1 MVDLAWRYS
10 CIAEI
15 IWVTIRG
22 VKAAAGRNTVGGVKH
37 AAKPVGIVIN
47 STATQL
53 QTPKTNKRSTY
64 SSELFG
70 QNFYNK
76 NNTTTDNF

>member
-22 VKAAAGRNTVGGVKH
+22 VKAAAGRDTVGGVKH
-37 AAKPVGIVIN
+37 AAKPVGVVIN

-53 QTPKTNKRSTY
+53 QTQKQTKKSTY
-64 SSELFG
+64 SSELYR
-70 QNFYNK
+70 QIFYNK
-76 NNTTTDNF
+76 NNTTTDNL